1 MAHDIYISYS
11 DNDKLTAEA
20 VCAGLEEKG
29 LRCWYAARDVQKG
42 EDPTEAR
49 EQAIDDSK
57 IMVLVFSDNANG
69 SPLVVREVCS
79 AADSRKRIVPFRI
92 AETEPSDN
100 LKYYLGG
107 THWLDAAGKD
117 LKRTI
122 ASLAAECEREL
133 RGQPKP
139 AGKPRLL
146 IIAAVAILAVALI
159 AVSGKLF
166 GGKDTEPAEQTDT
179 QTETQTE
186 TETEEPS
193 ADAQVKCML
202 GGMTCEEFKSRF
214 NSELESSGADISQL
228 DVTIY
233 DADGNEADDS
243 SEVSSVEMLLPKDK
257 ASSASYESLYPCVR
271 ALIAATFDGDD
282 DWTDRMAYSMMGAY
296 DSTQLS
302 INDVIDGHKLFCNFT
317 PDGGKMVV
325 EPF

>member
-1 MAHDIYISYS
+1 MDKTIAHDIYISYS

-49 EQAIDDSK
+49 ERAIDDSK
-57 IMVLVFSDNANG
+57 IVVLVFSDSANG

-79 AADSRKRIVPFRI
+79 AAGSRKRIVPFRI

-117 LKRTI
+117 LRRSI
-122 ASLAAECEREL
+122 SSLAAECEREL
-133 RGQPKP
+133 RGRPKT
-139 AGKPRLL
+139 AGKSRLL
-146 IIAAVAILAVALI
+146 MIAAVVILAAVMI

-166 GGKDTEPAEQTDT
+166 KGNYTAPAE
-179 QTETQTE
+179 ETGTE
-186 TETEEPS
+186 TETEAEEPS
-193 ADAQVKCML
+193 KDVQVRCL
-202 GGMTCEEFKSRF
+202 LDGMTCGEFRSSF
-214 NSELESSGADISQL
+214 ESELETAGADTSPLVI
-228 DVTIY
+228 TIY
-233 DADGNEADDS
+233 DADGNEAEDTAA
-243 SEVSSVEMLLPKDK
+243 VSSVEMLLPRDS

-271 ALIAATFDGDD
+271 AMIAAAFDGDD
-282 DWTDRMAYSMMGAY
+282 EWTDEMAYSMMGAY
-296 DSTQLS
+296 GSSQLS
-302 INDVIDGHKLFCNFT
+302 INDVIDGHKIFCNFT
-317 PDGGKMVV
+317 PEGGKMVI

>member
-20 VCAGLEEKG
+20 VCAELEEKG
-29 LRCWYAARDVQKG
+29 LRCWYAARDIQKG

-49 EQAIDDSK
+49 ERAIDDSM
-57 IMVLVFSDNANG
+57 IVVLVFSDNANG

-79 AADSRKRIVPFRI
+79 AADGRKRIVPFRI

-100 LKYYLGG
+100 LKFYLGG

-117 LKRTI
+117 LKKAV

-139 AGKPRLL
+139 AGKSRLL
-146 IIAAVAILAVALI
+146 IIAAAVILAAVLI

-166 GGKDTEPAEQTDT
+166 KGNDTAPAK
-179 QTETQTE
+179 ETGTE
-186 TETEEPS
+186 TETEAEEPS
-193 ADAQVKCML
+193 KDAQVKCL
-202 GGMTCEEFKSRF
+202 LDGMTCGEFRSSF
-214 NSELESSGADISQL
+214 ESELESSGADISQL
-228 DVTIY
+228 VVTVY
-233 DADGNEADDS
+233 DADGNEAEAS
-243 SEVSSVEMLLPKDK
+243 SEVSSVEMLLPKDN
-257 ASSASYESLYPCVR
+257 ASSASYDSLYPCVR
-271 ALIAATFDGDD
+271 ALIAVTFDGDD
-282 DWTDRMAYSMMGAY
+282 GWTDEMAYSMMGAY
-296 DSTQLS
+296 DSSQLS

-317 PDGGKMVV
+317 SEGGKMVI